1 MKNNFRNQESV
12 QKSGI
17 RNQESLLRLIFLPW
31 GSLIFISLN
40 LFLLMLG
47 YTATATAQTSMSN
60 GSYVIRFPNLNSFAG
75 KPTNAS
81 YKLGIT
87 GGQIAPGLYSG
98 SNYKVRA
105 GFQYIKSIIPFS
117 FAISSIF
124 VDFGPI
130 APGTPVTR
138 TNFLTVSNGTA
149 YGYTVLARENHQLM
163 VNASGAL
170 IPDTTCDSGSCN
182 EQTSSAWS
190 SLTTYGFGYR
200 CDNITGADCQSDFS
214 NALNYKQFASSA
226 SAELAQP
233 VMRGVNVGRNI
244 TSQITYKV
252 NISATQPAGFY
263 ENAITFIAVP
273 SI

>member
-1 MKNNFRNQESV
+1 MNMNIQNRLLH
-12 QKSGI
+12 
-17 RNQESLLRLIFLPW
+17 SLFTKK
-31 GSLIFISLN
+31 GTF
-40 LFLLMLG
+40 LFLTLNFALFCLFLTQTI
-47 YTATATAQTSMSN
+47 YSQTSMSN
-60 GSYVIRFPNLNSFAG
+60 GSYVVRFPNLNSFAG

-87 GGQIAPGLYSG
+87 GGQTAPGLYSG
-98 SNYKVRA
+98 ANYKVRA

-138 TNFLTVSNGTA
+138 TNFLTISNGSA

-163 VNASGAL
+163 ANASGAL
-170 IPDTTCDSGSCN
+170 IPDTTCDTGSCN
-182 EQTSSAWS
+182 EQISGVWS
-190 SLTTYGFGYR
+190 SFTIYGFGYR
-200 CDNITGADCQSDFS
+200 CDNIAGADCQSGFS
-214 NALNYKQFASSA
+214 NSANYKQFASSA

-244 TSQITYKV
+244 QSQITYKV
-252 NISATQPAGFY
+252 NISATQPAGYY

>member
-1 MKNNFRNQESV
+1 MKSV
-12 QKSGI
+12 FKIQYSI
-17 RNQESLLRLIFLPW
+17 IFL
-31 GSLIFISLN
+31 LLN
-40 LFLLMLG
+40 FALFCLF
-47 YTATATAQTSMSN
+47 YAHAINAQTSMSN
-60 GSYVIRFPNLNSFAG
+60 SSYVIRFPNLNSFAG

-130 APGTPVTR
+130 TPGTPITR
-138 TNFLTVSNGTA
+138 TNFLTVSNGSA

-163 VNASGAL
+163 VNASGEV
-170 IPDTTCDSGSCN
+170 IPDTTCDSGTCN
-182 EQTSSAWS
+182 EQTSAAWS

-200 CDNITGADCQSDFS
+200 CDNIAGADCQSDFS
-214 NALNYKQFASSA
+214 NAANYKQFASSA
-226 SAELAQP
+226 SGELAQP
-233 VMRGVNVGRNI
+233 VMRGLNAGRNI
-244 TSQITYKV
+244 QTQITYKV
-252 NISATQPAGFY
+252 NISATQPAGYY

>member
-1 MKNNFRNQESV
+1 MKS
-12 QKSGI
+12 
-17 RNQESLLRLIFLPW
+17 IFHIQYSRFNLY
-31 GSLIFISLN
+31 SIFKPQYSI
-40 LFLLMLG
+40 LFLALNFILFCLF
-47 YTATATAQTSMSN
+47 YVSTIKAQTSMSN
-60 GSYVIRFPNLNSFAG
+60 SSYVIRFPNLNSFAG

-98 SNYKVRA
+98 TNYKVRA

-138 TNFLTVSNGTA
+138 TNFLTISNGSA

-182 EQTSSAWS
+182 EQTASVWS

-200 CDNITGADCQSDFS
+200 CDNITGADCQSGFS
-214 NALNYKQFASSA
+214 NPANYKQFASSV

-244 TSQITYKV
+244 QSQITYKV
-252 NISATQPAGFY
+252 NVSSTQPAGYY